1 MSCGVLLLQPFR
13 ERERGGGREREREF
27 FEGCLLLV
35 LIVLVIAALER
46 DGERKG
52 ERDSFREYR
61 FNPNELP
68 L

>member
-1 MSCGVLLLQPFR
+1 MSKNGGR
-13 ERERGGGREREREF
+13 ERERGGREREREF

>member
-1 MSCGVLLLQPFR
+1 MVFCYCSPS
-13 ERERGGGREREREF
+13 ERERGGERERQREREI
-27 FEGCLLLV
+27 FEGCLLL
-35 LIVLVIAALER
+35 LVLVIAALER

-52 ERDSFREYR
+52 ERDFFREYR